1 MRLSLLSA
9 LFLLSTTAEAQ
20 TSTYK
25 TDLQQLK
32 SILQNT
38 ASYKVQIKG
47 EKLSQ
52 YNSLYQKLLSDSVNI
67 MNTYDYFHNLSQL
80 LFPLRDNHLGF
91 YQVANYNH
99 FKTKETIDSFIRT
112 KEFSDYPSIQINFD
126 SLRNELAKKSV
137 DSIEGIYYYVKYYS
151 IGLFK
156 SNGNEYTGVILD
168 SDVNLWKKGQI
179 AIHLTEYRPNLFKA
193 IYVHPMFKNFILH
206 PVEKYRNQTL
216 VNSSFFG
223 IYAQSIYTK
232 LPGQVDYVNLP
243 SGSRTFELKN
253 IQDDLQYLLIRSFQR
268 NNTTS
273 AKSLKFYDS
282 IKNKLT
288 NQNLI
293 LDLRNNQGGSK
304 QESKKYF
311 KLLKKYTKKG
321 HLYILLNNETI
332 SQAEILTLK
341 LRKLKNVTTVGQTT
355 KGMLSYGSNFGK
367 RFKLPGGN
375 FEIYPTDMKGKA
387 KFLQYED
394 YGITPEIFLHNNSEW
409 VEQVNEI
416 IRK

>member
-52 YNSLYQKLLSDSVNI
+52 YNSLYQQLLSDSINI
-67 MNTYDYFHNLSQL
+67 MNTFDYFHNLSQL

-137 DSIEGIYYYVKYYS
+137 DSIEGIYYYDKFYTV
-151 IGLFK
+151 GLFK

-168 SDVNLWKKGQI
+168 SEVNLWKKGQI

-193 IYVHPMFKNFILH
+193 IYGHPIFKNFIFH
-206 PVEKYRNQTL
+206 PVEKY
-216 VNSSFFG
+216 
-223 IYAQSIYTK
+223 
-232 LPGQVDYVNLP
+232 
-243 SGSRTFELKN
+243 
-253 IQDDLQYLLIRSFQR
+253 
-268 NNTTS
+268 
-273 AKSLKFYDS
+273 
-282 IKNKLT
+282 
-288 NQNLI
+288 
-293 LDLRNNQGGSK
+293 
-304 QESKKYF
+304 
-311 KLLKKYTKKG
+311 
-321 HLYILLNNETI
+321 
-332 SQAEILTLK
+332 
-341 LRKLKNVTTVGQTT
+341 
-355 KGMLSYGSNFGK
+355 
-367 RFKLPGGN
+367 
-375 FEIYPTDMKGKA
+375 
-387 KFLQYED
+387 
-394 YGITPEIFLHNNSEW
+394 
-409 VEQVNEI
+409 
-416 IRK
+416 